1 MRIHQDE
8 LVAVTVSHHYKVS
21 ASVKA
26 KLLSFFMKLS
36 MYLAQAMEERKT

>member
-1 MRIHQDE
+1 MRIHQGE
-8 LVAVTVSHHYKVS
+8 LVAVTVS

-36 MYLAQAMEERKT
+36 MYLAQAMEERKNLGCPH